1 MQTNIILINFTEQGA
16 RDIKGFRDRHDL
28 MNKAIES
35 AGGKIKGLYATMGP
49 YDMVMIVEGLSDEE
63 GMRLLLT
70 YAMLG
75 TGRTITMRAFPL
87 EEFTNI
93 VKKL

>member
-16 RDIKGFRDRHDL
+16 KDIKGFRDRYDL
-28 MNKAIES
+28 MVKAIES
-35 AGGKIKGLYATMGP
+35 AGGKIKGMYGCMGP
-49 YDMVMIVEGLSDEE
+49 YDMVMIIEGLSDEE
-63 GMRLLLT
+63 GMRLLLM

-75 TGRTITMRAFPL
+75 TGRTTTMKAFPL

>member
-16 RDIKGFRDRHDL
+16 RDIKGFRDRYDL

-35 AGGKIKGLYATMGP
+35 AGGKVKGFYATMGP
-49 YDMVMIVEGLSDEE
+49 YDMVIIVEGLSDEE
-63 GMRLLLT
+63 GMRLLLM

-75 TGRTITMRAFPL
+75 TARTITMRAFPL

>member
-16 RDIKGFRDRHDL
+16 KDVKKFRERYDL
-28 MNKAIES
+28 MAKAIES
-35 AGGKIKGLYATMGP
+35 AGGKIKGFYATMGP

-63 GMRLLLT
+63 GMRLLLM

-87 EEFTNI
+87 AEFTAI